1 MKINLTKR
9 FGTFYKTTVQNLTAA
24 FRNADLDSSL
34 LKTG

>member
-9 FGTFYKTTVQNLTAA
+9 FGTFIKQLFKNLTAA